1 MSKLRAILTI
11 VAALVLASFA
21 AMLAGRYVGNK
32 TRQNTHQV
40 AVAKSTIELG
50 TPIST
55 DLVAM
60 VDWPRDST
68 PDGTFSTLTPLLT
81 EPTTKAPRVARTTI
95 LKGEPILELRLAPIG
110 SLGGLAAV
118 IAPGNQAITVRVNDV
133 VGVGGFALPGSYVDV
148 LVNTTQTS
156 GSNTVL
162 DESISKIVLNHI
174 LVLAAAEEISRDE
187 SKPKVVNAVTLEVTP
202 EQAERIDL
210 ARSVGTLSLVLR
222 NPIDVGQSGSPG
234 VDKRMLLG
242 NVPWDRGNAVVPT
255 PDSPEF
261 RPVPPTPVAKAKPTR
276 PATERIE
283 VIRGTTRGTQSIE
296 R

>member
-1 MSKLRAILTI
+1 M
-11 VAALVLASFA
+11 
-21 AMLAGRYVGNK
+21 
-32 TRQNTHQV
+32 
-40 AVAKSTIELG
+40 
-50 TPIST
+50 
-55 DLVAM
+55 
-60 VDWPRDST
+60 
-68 PDGTFSTLTPLLT
+68 
-81 EPTTKAPRVARTTI
+81 
-95 LKGEPILELRLAPIG
+95 
-110 SLGGLAAV
+110 
-118 IAPGNQAITVRVNDV
+118 
-133 VGVGGFALPGSYVDV
+133 DV

-222 NPIDVGQSGSPG
+222 NPIDVGQSGSLG

-242 NVPWDRGNAVVPT
+242 NGPWDRGKAIVPM
-255 PDSPEF
+255 PDSPEVT
-261 RPVPPTPVAKAKPTR
+261 PVPPVPVAKAKPTR

-283 VIRGTTRGTQSIE
+283 VIRGTTRGTQSVE